1 MAKIGLII
9 LLGWVAIILG
19 GLTYLVKKK
28 KDATLISG
36 FSNRTK
42 EEQEYLKQSGY
53 IEAVGNYLLISFI
66 IFLATYI
73 LWIFSVPYS
82 MEVGLSILLIVVLA
96 GMIWLQRY
104 EVPHKRKKMYWITGS
119 ITAVLVCFLVGLTYV
134 GLKENQVTVEDGKF
148 VVSGMYGVEWDLE
161 DVEEVKLLDEL
172 PRVIVKTNGFATE
185 GHLKGRFRLESPYEG
200 GLLFVRVKDGSPYLY
215 VETKDGDYV
224 ILNRSDGKETERLYK
239 QLQSR

>member
-104 EVPHKRKKMYWITGS
+104 EVPHKRKKMYWITVS
-119 ITAVLVCFLVGLTYV
+119 FTAVLICFLVGLTYV
-134 GLKENQVTVEDGKF
+134 GLKENQVAVEDGKF

-161 DVEEVKLLDEL
+161 DVEKVELLDEL

-200 GLLFVRVKDGSPYLY
+200 GLLFVRVKDGAPYLY